1 MQKLDVVLTTYSYF
15 SSENKTD
22 RNFLR
27 KFQFD
32 YMIVDE
38 GHTLKNA
45 KGLRYKNLNKFK
57 TEHRL
62 LLTGTPCQNSPKEL
76 MSLLC
81 FLMPLFDGKKKASK
95 KRRGHDDDDDD
106 DGGERM
112 LEYFVQLE
120 GGGSGN
126 DGDAKAYLKLKQLF
140 APFVL
145 RRKKDDVLSQIMPPK
160 TRKVELVPMEDSAR
174 LIYENILSSH
184 LKARQNKLTADA
196 AAQQHL
202 FTSLRKAAN
211 HPLLLRIRHTDESEK
226 HNLAQLL
233 MKYGYFGNDSS
244 LTLALVKEEL
254 DKFSDYDIHC
264 ACEEM
269 ISENPARR
277 EVLGRYTL
285 LQDDL
290 FSSSKFVRLRNLLP
304 DLIKKGHRML
314 VFSQWTRVLDL
325 MLNLLESLELSC
337 LRLDGSTPVSE
348 RQGLI
353 DKFNNDQSIPVFLLS
368 TRAGG
373 MGLNLTAADVCI
385 LHDLDF
391 NPFNDLQAEDRCH
404 RIGQKKPVT
413 IIKMVTQ
420 NTVDED
426 IYSIQERKARMNE
439 AIMEEGGKK
448 NSKNSKEN
456 EEKCAIV
463 QAAVEK
469 FLKSPKRSKEDDK
482 AEAIDLTTT

>member
-1 MQKLDVVLTTYSYF
+1 
-15 SSENKTD
+15 
-22 RNFLR
+22 
-27 KFQFD
+27 
-32 YMIVDE
+32 
-38 GHTLKNA
+38 
-45 KGLRYKNLNKFK
+45 
-57 TEHRL
+57 
-62 LLTGTPCQNSPKEL
+62 

-81 FLMPLFDGKKKASK
+81 FLMPLFDRKKTSK
-95 KRRGHDDDDDD
+95 KRRGHDDDDED

-120 GGGSGN
+120 GGGI
-126 DGDAKAYLKLKQLF
+126 DGDANKAYRKLKQLF

-145 RRKKDDVLSQIMPPK
+145 RRKKDDVLSQIIPPK
-160 TRKVELVPMEDSAR
+160 KRTVEIVPMEDSAR

-184 LKARQNKLTADA
+184 LKARQNKSTVDA
-196 AAQQHL
+196 ALQQHL

-211 HPLLLRIRHTDESEK
+211 HPLLLRTRYTDESAK
-226 HNLAQLL
+226 HDLALLL
-233 MKYGYFGNDSS
+233 MKYGYFGNDAS
-244 LTLALVKEEL
+244 LTLTLVKEQL
-254 DKFSDYDIHC
+254 GKFSDYDIHC

-269 ISENPARR
+269 ISENPVRR
-277 EVLGRYTL
+277 ESLGKYTL

-348 RQGLI
+348 RQALI
-353 DKFNNDQSIPVFLLS
+353 DKFNNDQTIPIFLLS

-420 NTVDED
+420 GTVDED

-448 NSKNSKEN
+448 NNKNSKEN
-456 EEKCAIV
+456 EEKSAIV
-463 QAAVEK
+463 QAAFANFLSHQTDRVEA
-469 FLKSPKRSKEDDK
+469 LQS
-482 AEAIDLTTT
+482 T

>member
-1 MQKLDVVLTTYSYF
+1 MKYHGSQKEREQIKDTMVPYLKGSQKLDVVLTTFSYF

-32 YMIVDE
+32 YMVVDE

-45 KGLRYKNLNKFK
+45 KGLRYKNLNKFNTK
-57 TEHRL
+57 HRL
-62 LLTGTPCQNSPKEL
+62 LLTGTPCQNNAKEL

-81 FLMPLFDGKKKASK
+81 FLMPLFDRKKKASK
-95 KRRGHDDDDDD
+95 KRRTSDDDDDDD

-120 GGGSGN
+120 GGGDGN
-126 DGDAKAYLKLKQLF
+126 EGDTKAYLKLKQLF

-160 TRKVELVPMEDSAR
+160 TRKLELVPMEDSAR
-174 LIYENILSSH
+174 LIYDNILSSH
-184 LKARQNKLTADA
+184 LRARQNKSTVDA
-196 AAQQHL
+196 ATQQHL

-211 HPLLLRIRHTDESEK
+211 HPLLLRSRYTSESEK
-226 HNLAQLL
+226 RDIAHLFLN
-233 MKYGYFGNDSS
+233 YGYFGNDAS
-244 LTLALVKEEL
+244 LTLSLVQEEL

-269 ISENPARR
+269 ISENPSRR
-277 EVLGRYTL
+277 QYLGKYTL

-290 FSSSKFVRLRNLLP
+290 FSSSKFIRLRNLLP
-304 DLIKKGHRML
+304 QLIEEGHRML
-314 VFSQWTRVLDL
+314 IFSQWTKVLDL
-325 MLNLLESLELSC
+325 LWNLLDLLEISC

-348 RQGLI
+348 RQSLI
-353 DKFNNDQSIPVFLLS
+353 DKFNIDQSIPVFLLS

-373 MGLNLTAADVCI
+373 MGLNLTAADHCI
-385 LHDLDF
+385 IHDIDF

-404 RIGQKKPVT
+404 R
-413 IIKMVTQ
+413 
-420 NTVDED
+420 
-426 IYSIQERKARMNE
+426 
-439 AIMEEGGKK
+439 
-448 NSKNSKEN
+448 
-456 EEKCAIV
+456 
-463 QAAVEK
+463 
-469 FLKSPKRSKEDDK
+469 
-482 AEAIDLTTT
+482 